1 MYRRPSP
8 GQLSFENFYLPF
20 GGKLSGENRW
30 VKLAELIPWES
41 FESEY
46 ADQFSQTMG
55 APAKPFRVALGT
67 LIIKEKLGISD
78 AETVEQIRENPYLQ
92 YFLGFSEYRESAPFD
107 ASMLVHFRQR
117 LNLELLA
124 QVNDAVVD
132 SVLASEGSPVA
143 MSPESSPPSDDD
155 EDEPPAPPN
164 QGQLLIDA
172 TCAPADIRYPTDLDL
187 LNDARKA
194 SEAILDAL
202 YAQVMLSLKCKPRT
216 YRQKARKAYLAIAKK
231 RQPSRKLIRKGIRQQ
246 LGYVRR
252 NLAHIDGLITLGA
265 SLSQLSR
272 RQYRLLLVIHEVFR
286 QQEWMYQQSV
296 RRVDDRIVSMSQP
309 HVRPMVRG
317 KAGTPVEFGA
327 KLSLSCVRGCVF
339 LERLSWDA
347 FNESQHLQHQ
357 VEAFRRRFGHYPFSV
372 HADQIYR
379 TRANRRWCKARGIRL
394 SGPPLGRPQQDPQVQ
409 TQLKQQACEDEKV
422 RVQIEGKFGQAKR
435 RFGLNRVM
443 AKLADTAASAIAITF
458 LVMNLERWLSHFLS
472 FIFGVGLLVL
482 ESVMELSGLPWGF
495 ARASQRIWLWPSQM
509 GCLYDLMHGICSIY
523 FLSKP
528 YLAVLFRL
536 RIYK

>member
-46 ADQFSQTMG
+46 AEQFSPNMG

-67 LIIKEKLGISD
+67 LIIKEKLGVSD

-124 QVNDAVVD
+124 QVNDAVVE

-143 MSPESSPPSDDD
+143 LSPESSPPSDDD

-172 TCAPADIRYPTDLDL
+172 TCAPADIRYPTDLEL

-216 YRQKARKAYLAIAKK
+216 YRQQARKTYLAIAKK

-252 NLAHIDGLITLGA
+252 NLAHIDGLIALGA
-265 SLSQLSR
+265 SLSPLSR

-296 RRVDDRIVSMSQP
+296 RRVDDRIVSVSQP

-347 FNESQHLQHQ
+347 FNESQHLQYQ
-357 VEAFRRRFGHYPFSV
+357 VEAFHRRFGHYPLSV

-394 SGPPLGRPQQDPQVQ
+394 SGPSLGRPQQDPQVQ
-409 TQLKQQACEDEKV
+409 TQLKQQAREDEKV

-458 LVMNLERWLSHFLS
+458 LVMNLERWLRYLLS
-472 FIFGVGLLVL
+472 FIFGWDCWFWKALWSCQGFFGAFLRPVKKYG
-482 ESVMELSGLPWGF
+482 SGRHKWV
-495 ARASQRIWLWPSQM
+495 ARTI
-509 GCLYDLMHGICSIY
+509 
-523 FLSKP
+523 
-528 YLAVLFRL
+528 
-536 RIYK
+536 

>member
-46 ADQFSQTMG
+46 AEQFSQTLG

-67 LIIKEKLGISD
+67 LIIKEKLGVSD

-117 LNLELLA
+117 LNLELLT
-124 QVNDAVVD
+124 QVNDAIVA
-132 SVLASEGSPVA
+132 SVLASE
-143 MSPESSPPSDDD
+143 SSPTLPEVTSAKASTPVEDD

-172 TCAPADIRYPTDLDL
+172 TCVPADIRYPTDLDL

-202 YAQVMLSLKCKPRT
+202 YSQVMLSLKCKPRT
-216 YRQKARKAYLAIAKK
+216 YCQKARKAYLTIAKK

-252 NLAHIDGLITLGA
+252 NLAHIDELIDLEA

-296 RRVDDRIVSMSQP
+296 HRVDDRIVSLSQP
-309 HVRPMVRG
+309 HVRPIVRG
-317 KAGTPVEFGA
+317 KAGAPVEFGA

-347 FNESQHLQHQ
+347 FNESQHLQYQ
-357 VEAFRRRFGHYPFSV
+357 VEAFHSRFGHYPLSV

-409 TQLKQQACEDEKV
+409 AQLKQQARADEKV

-458 LVMNLERWLSHFLS
+458 LVMNLERWLSHFLLFFLGWNCWCWRALWS
-472 FIFGVGLLVL
+472 CQGFIRVFLGPVKGYSPGRHNLV
-482 ESVMELSGLPWGF
+482 
-495 ARASQRIWLWPSQM
+495 ACTI
-509 GCLYDLMHGICSIY
+509 
-523 FLSKP
+523 
-528 YLAVLFRL
+528 
-536 RIYK
+536 

>member
-1 MYRRPSP
+1 MYRSPSP

-30 VKLAELIPWES
+30 VKLAEVIPWES

-46 ADQFSQTMG
+46 AEQFSQTMG
-55 APAKPFRVALGT
+55 APAKPFRVALGA
-67 LIIKEKLGISD
+67 LIIKEKLGVSD
-78 AETVEQIRENPYLQ
+78 EETVEQIRENPYLQ
-92 YFLGFSEYRESAPFD
+92 YFLGFSEYRDTAPFD

-117 LNLELLA
+117 LNFELLT
-124 QVNDAVVD
+124 QINDAVVE
-132 SVLASEGSPVA
+132 SVIAS
-143 MSPESSPPSDDD
+143 ESSPDDTSVEASTPSKDD
-155 EDEPPAPPN
+155 ENAPPTPPN

-194 SEAILDAL
+194 SEAILDTL
-202 YAQVMLSLKCKPRT
+202 YAQVMGAFEHKPRT
-216 YRQKARKAYLAIAKK
+216 YRQIARKAYLVIAKK
-231 RQPSRKLIRKGIRQQ
+231 RHPSRKLIRKGIRQQ

-252 NLAHIDGLITLGA
+252 NLAYIDGLIARGA

-286 QQEWMYQQSV
+286 QQEWMYQQHV
-296 RRVDDRIVSMSQP
+296 RRVDDRIVSVSQP
-309 HVRPMVRG
+309 HVRPIVRG

-327 KLSLSCVRGCVF
+327 KLSLSCVNGCVF
-339 LERLSWDA
+339 LERVSWDN
-347 FNESQHLQHQ
+347 FNESTHLQYQ
-357 VEAFRRRFGHYPFSV
+357 VNAFRRRFGYYPLSV

-394 SGPPLGRPQQDPQVQ
+394 SGPPLGRPQQDPLVQ
-409 TQLKQQACEDEKV
+409 DQLKQQARDDERL

-443 AKLADTAASAIAITF
+443 AKLADTATSAIAITF
-458 LVMNLERWLSHFLS
+458 LVMNLERWLSHFLLCFCIDWKALWS
-472 FIFGVGLLVL
+472 LQGCLGASLGQKKGYGSGYHKPNQEFLLV
-482 ESVMELSGLPWGF
+482 
-495 ARASQRIWLWPSQM
+495 ACTI
-509 GCLYDLMHGICSIY
+509 
-523 FLSKP
+523 
-528 YLAVLFRL
+528 
-536 RIYK
+536 

>member
-1 MYRRPSP
+1 MYRSPSP

-30 VKLAELIPWES
+30 VKLAEMIPWES

-46 ADQFSQTMG
+46 ADQFSQSMG

-67 LIIKEKLGISD
+67 LIIKEKLGVSD

-92 YFLGFSEYRESAPFD
+92 YFLGFSEYRDTASFD
-107 ASMLVHFRQR
+107 ASMLVYFRQR
-117 LNLELLA
+117 LNLELLT
-124 QVNDAVVD
+124 QVNDAVVE
-132 SVLASEGSPVA
+132 SVLASE
-143 MSPESSPPSDDD
+143 SPPSPPNITSAEASPSRDD
-155 EDEPPAPPN
+155 EDELPPPPN

-187 LNDARKA
+187 LNDARKT

-202 YAQVMLSLKCKPRT
+202 YVQVMGALHHKPRT
-216 YRQKARKAYLAIAKK
+216 YRQLARKAYLTIAKK
-231 RQPSRKLIRKGIRQQ
+231 RHPSRKLIRKGIRQQ

-252 NLAHIDGLITLGA
+252 NLAHIDELIDLGA

-286 QQEWMYQQSV
+286 QQEWMVQQSV
-296 RRVDDRIVSMSQP
+296 RRGDDRIVSVSQP
-309 HVRPMVRG
+309 HVRPIVRG

-327 KLSLSCVRGCVF
+327 KLSLSCVKGCVF
-339 LERLSWDA
+339 LERVSWDN
-347 FNESQHLQHQ
+347 FNESTHLQHQ
-357 VEAFRRRFGHYPFSV
+357 VDAFRRRFGHYPQSV

-409 TQLKQQACEDEKV
+409 DLLKQQARDDEKV

-443 AKLADTAASAIAITF
+443 AKLADTAASVIAITF
-458 LVMNLERWLSHFLS
+458 LVMNLERWLSHFLLFFLAGAYVCWKTLWS
-472 FIFGVGLLVL
+472 FQGFLGACLSLENGYCSGHHNSREESPIFV
-482 ESVMELSGLPWGF
+482 
-495 ARASQRIWLWPSQM
+495 ACTI
-509 GCLYDLMHGICSIY
+509 
-523 FLSKP
+523 
-528 YLAVLFRL
+528 
-536 RIYK
+536 